1 MIKKIVV
8 VVGGVVFFLQN
19 FNVGDETKRK
29 KMLHSIVL
37 PIAISDI
44 EILSR
49 GIYQQQGNHNH
60 HQYYFFRNCLF
71 DVHKN
76 IKKKIINFDSKI
88 FYLKKTIQYCFPIK
102 LDRILTIIG
111 NSEKKNSDFHLVIG
125 FLYTR
130 IFFPVVQYLTTTDDS
145 IGFISL

>member
-1 MIKKIVV
+1 MLVV
-8 VVGGVVFFLQN
+8 LFFLQN

-76 IKKKIINFDSKI
+76 IKKKSSISILKFCIEKNDTILFHNKIGPDFDN
-88 FYLKKTIQYCFPIK
+88 YWEQ
-102 LDRILTIIG
+102 
-111 NSEKKNSDFHLVIG
+111 
-125 FLYTR
+125 
-130 IFFPVVQYLTTTDDS
+130 
-145 IGFISL
+145 